1 VKRRVVVTGMGIVA
15 SIGNNLGE
23 VLASLREGRSGIS
36 FSETYAEMGFRSQVH
51 GDIGLDLD
59 AAVDRRLRRFM
70 GDGAAY
76 GYVAMQE
83 AIADAWLHQGDISNE
98 RTGLI
103 VGSGGPSTSNQ
114 VTAADVAR
122 LKGAR
127 RVGPYMVPRCM
138 SSTVSANLATAFG
151 IEGVSYS
158 ISSACSTS
166 AHCIGHGF
174 EQIQFGKQDLVFAG
188 GCEEIHWSLSV
199 LFDGMGALSSKYND
213 TPERASR
220 PYDRDRD
227 GFVISG
233 GAGIVVLEALD
244 HALARGARIYAE
256 LVGYA
261 ATSDGVSMVVPSG
274 QGAVRAMRDALA
286 QVGEVNIDYINA
298 HGTSTLAGDITE
310 LAAVR
315 EVFGEQMPAISSTK
329 SLTGHAQGAA
339 GAHEVIYSLL
349 MMKHGFLAVSANI
362 DVIDGK
368 AADFPIVCKPVDHIN
383 LNCVMSNSFGFG
395 GTNASLVFLRY
406 ED

>member
-1 VKRRVVVTGMGIVA
+1 MRPWRRQ
-15 SIGNNLGE
+15 
-23 VLASLREGRSGIS
+23 REFCEKQCPGFRGLYSSGIS
-36 FSETYAEMGFRSQVH
+36 FSETYAEMGFRSQVY

-83 AIADAWLHQGDISNE
+83 AIAEAGLHQSDISNE

-174 EQIQFGKQDLVFAG
+174 EQIQFGRQDLVFAG

-256 LVGYA
+256 LVRYA
-261 ATSDGVSMVVPSG
+261 ATTDGVSIVVPSG
-274 QGAVRAMRDALA
+274 QGAVRAMRGALA
-286 QVGEVNIDYINA
+286 GAGDVRVDYINA
-298 HGTSTLAGDITE
+298 HGTSTPAGDITE

-315 EVFGEQMPAISSTK
+315 EVFGAQLPAIGSTK

-349 MMKHGFLAVSANI
+349 MMRHGFLAASANI
-362 DVIDGK
+362 DAIDRE
-368 AADFPIVCKPVDHIN
+368 AAGFPIVRRPVDDIH

-406 ED
+406 EA